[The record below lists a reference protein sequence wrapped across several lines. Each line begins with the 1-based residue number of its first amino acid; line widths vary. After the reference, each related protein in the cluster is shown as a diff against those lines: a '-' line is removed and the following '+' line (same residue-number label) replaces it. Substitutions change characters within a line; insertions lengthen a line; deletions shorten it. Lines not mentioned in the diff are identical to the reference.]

1 MLDTLAIGAYTD
13 RETVHR
19 GFGGHWLGRSKRRRR
34 SNTPVRTLG
43 AWNSWVNARRD
54 LFVTLVTGGVGGVV
68 LAFRATSA

>member
-19 GFGGHWLGRSKRRRR
+19 GFGGHWLGRR
-34 SNTPVRTLG
+34 SAADARMTPVRTLG